1 MKLAPRYDGPPIL
14 VIDGEPE
21 CQLAPCTRQRVRFQD
36 LLSGL
41 TTDQWNE
48 PSRCDG
54 WSVRDVIAHL
64 ITVNQFWDASVVAGV
79 AGEPTRILTGFDP
92 AATPPAMVSTMSALS
107 SEEVLDGFVDSNAA
121 LLETLS
127 GLTRDEWSMTAES
140 PAGHVPIR
148 LLVQHG
154 IWDSWVHERDV
165 ALPLGLQPVVE
176 PDEVV
181 SCLQYAAAVSPA
193 LGIGL
198 DRSGAG
204 VLAVDATGPSVRFV
218 LEVSDCVV
226 LRDGSIDDDIPC
238 LRGDAVELT
247 EALSL
252 RVPLDAAAPMEW
264 RQALGGIEAAFDAV

>member
-1 MKLAPRYDGPPIL
+1 MKLAPRYGGPPIL
-14 VIDGEPE
+14 VIDGEPA
-21 CQLAPCTRQRVRFQD
+21 CQLAPFTRQRLRFQE

-41 TTDQWNE
+41 TPDQWNE

-54 WSVRDVIAHL
+54 WTVRDVVAHL
-64 ITVNQFWDASVVAGV
+64 ITVNQFWNASVGAGV
-79 AGEPTRILTGFDP
+79 AGEPTRILRGFDP

-107 SEEVLDGFVDSNAA
+107 AKEVLDGFVDSNAV
-121 LLETLS
+121 LLDALS
-127 GLTRDEWSMTAES
+127 GLTSDEWSMPAES

-165 ALPLGLQPVVE
+165 ALPLGLQAVVE

-204 VLAVDATGPSVRFV
+204 ILAVDATDPSVRFV
-218 LEVSDCVV
+218 LEVNDCVV
-226 LRDGSIDDDIPC
+226 LRAGSVDADVPC

-252 RVPLDAAAPMEW
+252 RLPLPASVPVEW
-264 RQALGGIEAAFDAV
+264 RHALGGIEAAFDAI

>member
-14 VIDGEPE
+14 VIDGEPD
-21 CQLAPCTRQRVRFQD
+21 CQLTPFTRQRLRFEE

-41 TTDQWNE
+41 TPEQWNE

-64 ITVNQFWDASVVAGV
+64 LTVNQFWNASVVAGV
-79 AGEPTRILTGFDP
+79 AGEPTRILRGFDP

-107 SEEVLDGFVDSNAA
+107 SREVLDGFVDTNAT
-121 LLETLS
+121 LLDTLS
-127 GLTRDEWSMTAES
+127 RLTRDEWSMMAES
-140 PAGHVPIR
+140 PAGLVPIR

-198 DRSGAG
+198 DRSGAA
-204 VLAVDATGPSVRFV
+204 VLAVDATDPPVRFV

-226 LRDGSIDDDIPC
+226 LRDGSIDDRPC

>member
-1 MKLAPRYDGPPIL
+1 MKLAPRYDGPSIL
-14 VIDGEPE
+14 IIDAEPD
-21 CQLAPCTRQRVRFQD
+21 CQLAPFTRQRLRFQE

-41 TTDQWNE
+41 APEQWNE

-54 WSVRDVIAHL
+54 WVVRDVVAHL
-64 ITVNQFWDASVVAGV
+64 ITVNQFWNASVVAGV
-79 AGEPTRILTGFDP
+79 AGDPTRILRGFDP

-107 SEEVLDGFVDSNAA
+107 SQEVLEGFVDSNTA

-127 GLTRDEWSMTAES
+127 GFTRDEWSMTAES

-165 ALPLGLQPVVE
+165 ALPLGLQPVAE

-198 DRSGAG
+198 DRSGAA
-204 VLAVDATGPSVRFV
+204 VLAVDATDPSVRFV

-226 LRDGSIDDDIPC
+226 LRDGSVDPDIPC

-252 RVPLDAAAPMEW
+252 RVPLDAAAPVEW